1 MYLDII
7 HLGSTMQYSIV
18 QHSAVHHVAAVG
30 TIITQLAVAGDFLR
44 LDRITPLLADHPV
57 ANSATDT
64 DSHSVRDAVRKK
76 SASIWILS
84 TRVGVL
90 LTSHKPLDM
99 TVCKGRL

>member
-1 MYLDII
+1 
-7 HLGSTMQYSIV
+7 MQYSIV

-76 SASIWILS
+76 KICFY
-84 TRVGVL
+84 
-90 LTSHKPLDM
+90 LDI
-99 TVCKGRL
+99 VD